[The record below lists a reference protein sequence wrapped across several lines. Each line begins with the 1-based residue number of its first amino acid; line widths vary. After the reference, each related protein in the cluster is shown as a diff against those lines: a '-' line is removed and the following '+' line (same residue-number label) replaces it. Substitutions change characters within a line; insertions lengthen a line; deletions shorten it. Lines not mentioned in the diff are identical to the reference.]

1 MKLGFVGTGA
11 ITESVVRGLV
21 KAGNDLEGIA
31 VSPRNAD
38 VAARLAAL
46 HQLIRVARDN
56 QSVVDSS
63 DIVFLAV
70 RPQVANDIVAGLEF
84 HPGQRVVSFV
94 AGLQLEELAEWTRG
108 IPRLCRAI
116 PVPLVADLHGVTAI
130 FPGDSVVTE
139 LFSSLGSVV
148 EARDAA
154 EFELFGAACC
164 LMGTYFGFLDVIA
177 RWMMAKGML
186 NEHARDFLAH
196 LFAGLSETARAS
208 PERSFE
214 ELRTAYST
222 KGSLNEQVFDLFIS
236 YGGGAAV
243 TGGLEAAFSRLAPSL
258 ERTRDRGH
266 GPVSSG

>member
-21 KAGNDLEGIA
+21 KAGIDLEVIA
-31 VSPRNAD
+31 VSPRNAE

-46 HQLIRVARDN
+46 HHRIRIARDN
-56 QSVVDSS
+56 QSVVDST
-63 DIVFLAV
+63 DVVFLAV
-70 RPQVANDIVAGLEF
+70 RLQVARDVVAGLEF

-108 IPRLCRAI
+108 TPRLCRAI
-116 PVPLVADLHGVTAI
+116 PVPLVAELHGVTAT

-139 LFSSLGSVV
+139 LFSSLGLVV

-177 RWMMAKGML
+177 RWMMAKGRR
-186 NEHARDFLAH
+186 HW
-196 LFAGLSETARAS
+196 
-208 PERSFE
+208 P
-214 ELRTAYST
+214 
-222 KGSLNEQVFDLFIS
+222 GSATVWNTF
-236 YGGGAAV
+236 
-243 TGGLEAAFSRLAPSL
+243 APSHQGHADL
-258 ERTRDRGH
+258 PPHGEPARCSAPARPHEDRKH
-266 GPVSSG
+266 GPVSWD